1 MYGET
6 NESENLVNEDEFLLV
21 THENLCHAFPS
32 IGSEVI
38 WEVLTSFEFSIEGI
52 EKSINAIM
60 EMSGNKPI
68 NFDEME
74 EIELNSGGS
83 TYRRERHVEEGGSRI
98 ERFDKENN
106 FNPLTNYGNSISNFA
121 ANIWSNI
128 RKRTYASLEEE
139 GDCDGVEMTEPI
151 FETKKDI

>member
-6 NESENLVNEDEFLLV
+6 NESENLESKEEFLLV

-74 EIELNSGGS
+74 EVDLNGGS
-83 TYRRERHVEEGGSRI
+83 TYRRERR
-98 ERFDKENN
+98 ERRR
-106 FNPLTNYGNSISNFA
+106 
-121 ANIWSNI
+121 W
-128 RKRTYASLEEE
+128 
-139 GDCDGVEMTEPI
+139 
-151 FETKKDI
+151 